1 MANLS
6 YDEAYSKLKAWGW
19 DDARIV
25 KALNANGLYKDS
37 KDWGWGGWTDEVD
50 LWWPNN
56 DSPINDI
63 EVPEKYTNVDI
74 DYTDPKGEEKL
85 WEIGDTATP
94 DKNDDSD
101 ESLTSWRGPKDA
113 ATIAMIIQECIKN
126 WVTVNWLGKWLSWA
140 WSTFLKWIWATWKFL
155 ARNAWAIATWL
166 ASAYETEQ
174 DRKKWVLKA
183 EYWVDWDYSAWAYA
197 RDFWR
202 NMYWYTDN
210 VLFWALPN
218 IDAVYNKADDDWLY
232 TNVHSNE
239 AQKHQKEELK
249 KNKEIVD
256 DYKKLWWNRF
266 DNLLWTDWFEWWYLE
281 EEKNIKKKYWAD
293 WVSMADQ
300 QLTRAAVDLWL
311 MNDAD
316 FKKQI
321 IDDWYKFW
329 TVKDKNW
336 NTTKTW
342 YKESTWSDGKKKYTT
357 LTNEV
362 KYIRAKAKQNS
373 WNK

>member
-6 YDEAYSKLKAWGW
+6 YDEAFAKLKAWGW
-19 DDARIV
+19 DDARIN
-25 KALNANGLYKDS
+25 KALADNWLFPDS
-37 KDWGWGGWTDEVD
+37 KPDESTWPD
-50 LWWPNN
+50 LWWPDN

-101 ESLTSWRGPKDA
+101 EALTSWRGPKDA

-293 WVSMADQ
+293 WVAMADQ

-329 TVKDKNW
+329 MVKDQNW
-336 NTTKTW
+336 NQSKTW
-342 YKESTWSDGKKKYTT
+342 YKETVWSDGKKKYTT

-362 KYIRAKAKQNS
+362 KYIRAKSKQNS
-373 WNK
+373 WKK

>member
-6 YDEAYSKLKAWGW
+6 YDEAFAKLKAWGW
-19 DDARIV
+19 DDARIN
-25 KALNANGLYKDS
+25 KALADNWLFPDS
-37 KDWGWGGWTDEVD
+37 KPDESTWPD
-50 LWWPNN
+50 LWWPDN

-74 DYTDPKGEEKL
+74 DYTDPKGEEKM

-94 DKNDDSD
+94 DDGNDDNAPIESD
-101 ESLTSWRGPKDA
+101 WFSAKDA
-113 ATIAMIIQECIKN
+113 ATISMIIQEAIKN
-126 WVTVNWLGKWLSWA
+126 WVTVKWLGKWLWWA
-140 WSTFLKWIWATWKFL
+140 WSKLLSWLGVSAKFV

-166 ASAYETEQ
+166 ASAYETYN
-174 DRKKWVLKA
+174 DRSNWKLKA
-183 EYWVDWDYSAWAYA
+183 EYWVNWDYSAWAYL
-197 RDFWR
+197 RDAWR
-202 NMYWYTDN
+202 NLYGYTDN
-210 VLFWALPN
+210 VLFWILPN
-218 IDAVYNKADDDWLY
+218 AEGIYNQTKW
-232 TNVHSNE
+232 E
-239 AQKHQKEELK
+239 QKEQVKELN
-249 KNKEIVD
+249 KNKQVKD
-256 DYKKLWWNRF
+256 DYKKLWWNAI
-266 DNLLWTDWFEWWYLE
+266 DNFLWTDWFEWWYLK
-281 EEKNIKKKYWAD
+281 EEKNIKKKYWSD
-293 WVSMADQ
+293 WVSMAEQ

-329 TVKDKNW
+329 MVKDKNW

-342 YKESTWSDGKKKYTT
+342 YKETTWSDGKKKYTT

-373 WNK
+373 WK